1 MSNELLFLF
10 SMLVYFTLMLT
21 CYKLFGK
28 IGLYI
33 WVAIGMVYSNIEVLL
48 MADMFGQQA
57 TLGNVIY
64 GTTFLATDILNENH
78 GKRAANFTVVIGFFA
93 VISLIILSQVTMLFT
108 PNQFDFAMGGF
119 KQIFELSPRIA
130 LASISTYFVS
140 QFFDIWLYQRI
151 KERTGEKN
159 LWLRNN
165 GSTLVSQLIDTV
177 IFTLVAFY
185 GVLDNEI
192 VIYMILPTYLIKLMV
207 SVLDTPFMYIAK
219 NMKHNILNI
228 DIEQ

>member
-1 MSNELLFLF
+1 MSNEVLFLV
-10 SMLVYFTLMLT
+10 SIVVYFTLMLA

-33 WVAIGMVYSNIEVLL
+33 WVAIGMVYSNVEVLL
-48 MADMFGQQA
+48 MVDMFGQEA

-78 GKRAANFTVVIGFFA
+78 GKRSANFTVIIGFFA
-93 VISLIILSQVTMLFT
+93 VMSLILLSQVTMFFV
-108 PNQFDFAMGGF
+108 PNEYDFAMGSF

-140 QFFDIWLYQRI
+140 QLFDIWLYQKI
-151 KERTGEKN
+151 KQKTGDKN

-165 GSTLVSQLIDTV
+165 GSTLLSQLLDTIV
-177 IFTLVAFY
+177 FTLIAFY

-192 VIYMILPTYLIKLMV
+192 VFAMILPTYLIKLMV
-207 SVLDTPFMYIAK
+207 SLLDTPFMYIAK
-219 NMKHNILNI
+219 NMKYNILNI
-228 DIEQ
+228 E